1 VTSPPPAL
9 PVPEEPTVVI
19 AVPPPVTLELLR
31 VRPALEPEPEGS
43 PPDGTP
49 ADKVEVTVELFGIPL
64 PPPPLPPLEWSGN
77 LSRSQRTEPE
87 KEGISY
93 IIQWLNVR
101 KKNPSVNSDFLKVR
115 ILKSQNLKKVRIFWR
130 NNITVSGVFEDFKF
144 KNGNWNMLKLYV
156 FLENL

>member
-1 VTSPPPAL
+1 MTSPPPAL

-31 VRPALEPEPEGS
+31 VRPALEPPEPEGS

-87 KEGISY
+87 KEGIFIY
-93 IIQWLNVR
+93 N
-101 KKNPSVNSDFLKVR
+101 SVA
-115 ILKSQNLKKVRIFWR
+115 
-130 NNITVSGVFEDFKF
+130 
-144 KNGNWNMLKLYV
+144 
-156 FLENL
+156 

>member
-1 VTSPPPAL
+1 MRNGTKNRNRKL
-9 PVPEEPTVVI
+9 EPETKTGNRKI
-19 AVPPPVTLELLR
+19 YIPPPVTLELLR

-87 KEGISY
+87 KEGIFY
-93 IIQWLNVR
+93 KIQ
-101 KKNPSVNSDFLKVR
+101 
-115 ILKSQNLKKVRIFWR
+115 
-130 NNITVSGVFEDFKF
+130 
-144 KNGNWNMLKLYV
+144 
-156 FLENL
+156 

>member
-1 VTSPPPAL
+1 MKISL
-9 PVPEEPTVVI
+9 IFVVFSENTNFI
-19 AVPPPVTLELLR
+19 SQFETHLTQKNTITYLPPPVTLELLR

-87 KEGISY
+87 KEGIFLY
-93 IIQWLNVR
+93 N
-101 KKNPSVNSDFLKVR
+101 SVAQCQNK
-115 ILKSQNLKKVRIFWR
+115 ILL
-130 NNITVSGVFEDFKF
+130 
-144 KNGNWNMLKLYV
+144 
-156 FLENL
+156 